1 MEFYTNF
8 PAAASFYFIPLVTL
22 ETVLE
27 LIIFRK
33 YFFIA
38 YIARSSHYFGKL
50 NELGVFESKTSRSIK
65 EETSE
70 ENI

>member
-1 MEFYTNF
+1 MVHFRTTQNF
-8 PAAASFYFIPLVTL
+8 IPIFQPILHFILFPLVTL

-50 NELGVFESKTSRSIK
+50 NELDVFESKTS
-65 EETSE
+65 
-70 ENI
+70 

>member
-1 MEFYTNF
+1 MPNDSFSAFNFLKDNGAFYKFIEFYTNF

-33 YFFIA
+33 YF
-38 YIARSSHYFGKL
+38 L
-50 NELGVFESKTSRSIK
+50 LLT
-65 EETSE
+65 
-70 ENI
+70 